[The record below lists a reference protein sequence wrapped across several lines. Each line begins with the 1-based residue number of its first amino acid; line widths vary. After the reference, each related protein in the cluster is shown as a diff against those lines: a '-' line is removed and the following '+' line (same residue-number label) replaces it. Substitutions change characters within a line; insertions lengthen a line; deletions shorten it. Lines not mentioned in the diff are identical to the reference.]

1 MTDAKT
7 KEINPVLEGILEYGP
22 IIGFFVAYRIWKD
35 AVFVIGGVD
44 YSGFVVVT
52 GGFVIAL
59 LITSAITW
67 SLTRTLSRVQIL
79 TLVPVVIFGGL
90 TVWLNDPAFI
100 KRKPTIIYLV
110 FAGILG
116 AGLWRKTSLL
126 TYAFKPKS
134 IAKMNLSEEGWLIL
148 TRRMM
153 YCFLGLAV
161 ANEAVA
167 ELMSEAAWVNFK
179 TFGLPIL
186 IMGFMM
192 TQGKLFETHA
202 LVPEDKADAP
212 HS

>member
-1 MTDAKT
+1 MTEVKT

-35 AVFVIGGVD
+35 ATFAIGGVD
-44 YSGFVVVT
+44 YTGFVVVT
-52 GGFVIAL
+52 GGFVVVL
-59 LITSAITW
+59 LLTSLITW
-67 SLTRTLSRVQIL
+67 LLTGQLSRVQIL
-79 TLVPVVIFGGL
+79 TLVLVVVFGGL

-126 TYAFKPKS
+126 TYAFKPKN
-134 IAKMNLSEEGWLIL
+134 IAKMNLSDTGWLIL

-167 ELMSEAAWVNFK
+167 GLMSEAAWVNFK
-179 TFGLPIL
+179 TFGLPLL
-186 IMGFMM
+186 IAGFMM
-192 TQGKLFETHA
+192 TQGKLFESHA
-202 LVPEDKADAP
+202 LTPDDER
-212 HS
+212 